1 MAYIESAFYGDEK
14 TSRNITKVLADK
26 ILGSKIYVEVSEKL
40 LPPFVVTPK
49 VEIEP
54 KEEKKIKDD
63 AVKACGGA
71 DQACIERT
79 EARLRQDMLA
89 AKQQANETNEAL
101 IKGKRLTVNL
111 IENGKRVRKVI
122 PDGNKFT
129 MDNLTSADPK
139 SGGDKALPSLT
150 QVQDNLK
157 TLGMLVLAAAT
168 YVFSVAATYTLF
180 MQMGPLVAVPTTAI
194 AVFIPYSGFFM
205 VFVYYMFMRAV
216 DTYVGKI

>member
-26 ILGSKIYVEVSEKL
+26 ILGSKIDVDVNEKL

-139 SGGDKALPSLT
+139 KGDVSLPSLSET
-150 QVQDNLK
+150 QDKLK
-157 TLGMLVLAAAT
+157 TLGMLVLAAAA